1 LFLVASKMTTTNKI
15 SVLIPSR
22 NRTIQLVNSVRQIL
36 TMAADPG
43 RVEILLRLDCDDEAS
58 LRAYRGLRLTV
69 PAIAV
74 VDDRYMGW
82 MSNHV
87 FYNALA
93 RQASGDWLLLYN
105 DDAQMLTSAWD
116 NRIMAATKPVVA
128 TRMLRSKECEPWRWR
143 AKNGQWMGNCFPA
156 VRRDAYELLGQFARH
171 RHADVYWE
179 WITGSLGLQEPTE
192 IDILHAPTSSVLP
205 ETRGPGWWDD
215 FNTDPLKPLLEQDR
229 LKLKEAF
236 CRELL

>member
-1 LFLVASKMTTTNKI
+1 MKTNKI

-36 TMAADPG
+36 TMASDPG
-43 RVEILLRLDCDDEAS
+43 RVEILLRLDCDDEHS

-74 VDDRYMGW
+74 VDDRYTGW
-82 MSNHV
+82 QSNHI

-105 DDAQMLTSAWD
+105 DDAQMLTPAWD
-116 NRIMAATKPVVA
+116 VKLLAVQKPIAA
-128 TRMLRSKECEPWRWR
+128 TRMLREKGGEPYRWT
-143 AKNGQWMGNCFPA
+143 AKNGQVMGNCFPA

-171 RHADVYWE
+171 RHVDVYWE
-179 WITGSLGLQEPTE
+179 WLTGPLGLQEKTE
-192 IDILHAPTSSVLP
+192 IDILHTPTSSVLP
-205 ETRGPGWWDD
+205 ETRGAGWWDD
-215 FNTDPLKPLLEQDR
+215 FHTDPLKSLLEQDR
-229 LKLKEAF
+229 RQLKEAF
-236 CRELL
+236 CE

>member
-156 VRRDAYELLGQFARH
+156 VRRD
-171 RHADVYWE
+171 
-179 WITGSLGLQEPTE
+179 
-192 IDILHAPTSSVLP
+192 ILHAPTSSVLP

>member
-1 LFLVASKMTTTNKI
+1 MLKKTTNKI

-58 LRAYRGLRLTV
+58 LLAYRGLRLTV

-74 VDDRYMGW
+74 VDDRYSGW
-82 MSNHV
+82 QSNHV
-87 FYNALA
+87 YYNALA

-116 NRIMAATKPVVA
+116 TRLMAATKPIAA
-128 TRMLRSKECEPWRWR
+128 TRMLLEKGSQPHRW
-143 AKNGQWMGNCFPA
+143 KVKQTGQMMGNCFPA

-179 WITGSLGLQEPTE
+179 WLTGPLGLQEPVE
-192 IDILHAPTSSVLP
+192 IDILHTPTGSVLP
-205 ETRGPGWWDD
+205 ETRGSGWWDD
-215 FNTDPLKPLLEQDR
+215 FNTDPLKSLLEQDQQQ
-229 LKLKEAF
+229 LKEAF
-236 CRELL
+236 CE